1 MKNLKFLLPIVCLSL
16 LNSCGNNNEIFDAS
30 GTFEADEIIISSE
43 SNGKILQFNVQEGDK
58 LDSGQCVGYI
68 DSTQLHLKKLQ
79 LMAGIKSVEARR
91 PEVDKQISTIKQQIL
106 TANKEKERVENLVRA
121 NAVGQKQLDDF
132 NAQISLLEKQL
143 SAAKSNLD
151 ISNNGISAEIKTLE
165 IQIAQINDQLL
176 KCIISSPITGTV
188 LLKYAERGELA
199 MPGKSLF
206 KIADVE
212 NMTLRAYLTS
222 GQLSDVKIG
231 KEVKVKADYGDG
243 YRDYTGRITWISS
256 KSEFTPKNIMT
267 KDERENLVYAVKIAV
282 KNDGYLKIG
291 MYGSIIL

>member
-1 MKNLKFLLPIVCLSL
+1 MKNLKILLPIVCLAL
-16 LNSCGNNNEIFDAS
+16 FNSCGNNNEIFDAS
-30 GTFEADEIIISSE
+30 GTFEADEITVSSE
-43 SNGKILQFNVQEGDK
+43 ANGKILQFNVQEGDI
-58 LDSGQCVGYI
+58 LDSGQYVGYI
-68 DSTQLHLKKLQ
+68 DSTQLYLKKLQ
-79 LMAGIKSVEARR
+79 LMAGINSVQTRR
-91 PEVDKQISTIKQQIL
+91 PEVNKQIAAIQQQIS

-121 NAVGQKQLDDF
+121 NAVGQKQLDDV

-151 ISNNGISAEIKTLE
+151 ISNMGISAEIKTME
-165 IQIAQINDQLL
+165 IQIEQLNDQLQ
-176 KCIISSPITGTV
+176 KCNISSPIKGTV
-188 LLKYAERGELA
+188 LLKYAVRGELA

-206 KIADVE
+206 KIADLE

-222 GQLSDVKIG
+222 GQLSDVTIG
-231 KEVKVKADYGDG
+231 KEVKVKADHGEG
-243 YRDYTGRITWISS
+243 YKDYTGKITWISS

-267 KDERENLVYAVKIAV
+267 KDERENLVYAVKIYV